1 MPKYSYRCTECT
13 EEIEHYHSMNEVLVD
28 CPACDAPGA
37 MIKLP
42 SKFSS
47 FREKQDDK
55 KVGDLVQE
63 AIKENFEEL
72 QSQKQELRNNFYE
85 PNE

>member
-1 MPKYSYRCTECT
+1 MSETLE
-13 EEIEHYHSMNEVLVD
+13 D
-28 CPACDAPGA
+28 CPKCSTSGSL
-37 MIKLP
+37 IKAP

-47 FREKQDDK
+47 FREEQSNK

-85 PNE
+85 PNK